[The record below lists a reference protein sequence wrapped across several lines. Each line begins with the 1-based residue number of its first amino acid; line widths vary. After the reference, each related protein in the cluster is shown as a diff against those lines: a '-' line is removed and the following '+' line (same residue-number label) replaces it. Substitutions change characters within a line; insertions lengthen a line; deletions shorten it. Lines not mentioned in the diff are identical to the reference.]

1 MCSSGCLPAEVREPA
16 AAAAEVTAAAAAAAV
31 VQQLRL
37 QLTQQAAGQAVVVW
51 VEMAGQWAAG

>member
-1 MCSSGCLPAEVREPA
+1 MRSSGCLPAEVREPA
-16 AAAAEVTAAAAAAAV
+16 AEVTAAAAAV

-37 QLTQQAAGQAVVVW
+37 QSTQQAAGQAVAVW